1 MAMRMTGKTVKH
13 SQKSATIDHYTPVW
27 VRYKQLRFLL
37 LVLSM
42 LAVFLPAMPN
52 ASANEAST
60 SLAEVLE
67 TIGADELH
75 DLGVTGAGIDIAVID
90 TGVNAVAG
98 LDGFNK
104 VIHGPD
110 LSFESGTEF
119 YAQDTYGHGTAMA
132 SIIAGDGDGYQGVAP
147 GARILSLKVADNTG
161 AVDVSQVI
169 AALDWVTQYG
179 QGEGLNVRVINLAYV
194 TPSTQPYEI
203 DPLADA
209 VERAWEAGYV
219 VVVSAGNEGVSTGG
233 LSSPATDPF
242 VIAVAAAEGEGVA
255 DFSAAGTQRIPDVM
269 APGNRI
275 LALAALDSRLAQE
288 HPDAIIDG
296 RLLRGSGT
304 SQAAAVVS
312 GSAALLLQQRPDLT
326 PDQVKALL
334 ITGAVH
340 KRGNGNN
347 GNSNDNGNGN
357 GNGNGRGPFGG
368 IYDFFEATPADRDLD
383 PTIMADLLDDV
394 DTLFASW
401 DGSGRGG
408 IKFDKHG
415 GSGMVDLAR
424 SAALPSLDVTQ
435 QFVRSDGSGT
445 LEASRGG
452 NHIVL
457 PDGTILEGEV
467 TFTGSSWTGSS
478 WTGSSWTGSS
488 WTGSSWTGSSWTG
501 SSWTG
506 SSWTGS
512 SWTGSSWT
520 GSSWTGSS
528 WTGSSWTGSSWTGS
542 SWTGSSWTGSSW
554 TGSSWTG
561 SSWT

>member
-1 MAMRMTGKTVKH
+1 MAMRMTGKTVKGA
-13 SQKSATIDHYTPVW
+13 QKSATIDHHAPGW

-60 SLAEVLE
+60 SLAGVLE

-98 LDGFNK
+98 LDGLNK

-233 LSSPATDPF
+233 LTSPATDPF

-296 RLLRGSGT
+296 RFLRGSGT

-347 GNSNDNGNGN
+347 GNSNSNDNGNGNGNAN

-520 GSSWTGSS
+520 NPRTHRRPTLVDPFTTTGPVGV
-528 WTGSSWTGSSWTGS
+528 TGQDIFWPC
-542 SWTGSSWTGSSW
+542 
-554 TGSSWTG
+554 
-561 SSWT
+561 

>member
-1 MAMRMTGKTVKH
+1 MAMRLTGKTVKH
-13 SQKSATIDHYTPVW
+13 SQKSATIDHHAPVW

-194 TPSTQPYEI
+194 TPSIQPYEI

-219 VVVSAGNEGVSTGG
+219 VVVSAGNEGVSTRG

-347 GNSNDNGNGN
+347 GNSNDN

-488 WTGSSWTGSSWTG
+488 WTGSSWTGRSWTG

-528 WTGSSWTGSSWTGS
+528 WTGSSWTGSSWT
-542 SWTGSSWTGSSW
+542 
-554 TGSSWTG
+554 
-561 SSWT
+561 

>member
-13 SQKSATIDHYTPVW
+13 SQKSATIDHHAPVW

-357 GNGNGRGPFGG
+357 GRGPFGG

-542 SWTGSSWTGSSW
+542 SWTGSSWT
-554 TGSSWTG
+554 
-561 SSWT
+561 

>member
-1 MAMRMTGKTVKH
+1 MAMRMTGKTAKH
-13 SQKSATIDHYTPVW
+13 SQKSATIDRHAPVW
-27 VRYKQLRFLL
+27 MSSKQLRVLL
-37 LVLSM
+37 LALSM

-52 ASANEAST
+52 ARANEAST

-75 DLGVTGAGIDIAVID
+75 DLGWTGAGIDIAVID

-110 LSFESGTEF
+110 LSFESGTQF

-132 SIIAGDGDGYQGVAP
+132 SIIAGDDGDGYQGVAP
-147 GARILSLKVADNTG
+147 GSRILSLKVADNTG

-194 TPSTQPYEI
+194 TPSMQPYEI

-255 DFSAAGTQRIPDVM
+255 DFSAAGTQRLPDVM

-357 GNGNGRGPFGG
+357 GNGRGPFGG
-368 IYDFFEATPADRDLD
+368 IYDFFEAAPADRDLD

-408 IKFDKHG
+408 IKFDKQG

-424 SAALPSLDVTQ
+424 SAALPRLEVTQ
-435 QFVRSDGSGT
+435 QFARSDGSGT

-542 SWTGSSWTGSSW
+542 SWT
-554 TGSSWTG
+554 
-561 SSWT
+561 

>member
-1 MAMRMTGKTVKH
+1 M
-13 SQKSATIDHYTPVW
+13 DEL
-27 VRYKQLRFLL
+27 KQLRFLL

-194 TPSTQPYEI
+194 TPSMQPYEI

-233 LSSPATDPF
+233 LTSPATDPF

-347 GNSNDNGNGN
+347 GNSNATATATVVDRLVASTTSSKLRQQTATSTQRSWPICWMMSTRSLL
-357 GNGNGRGPFGG
+357 RGM
-368 IYDFFEATPADRDLD
+368 EAAAAGSSSINRVARAWLTWHAQQHCQVLTSRSNLLGP
-383 PTIMADLLDDV
+383 MA
-394 DTLFASW
+394 
-401 DGSGRGG
+401 
-408 IKFDKHG
+408 
-415 GSGMVDLAR
+415 
-424 SAALPSLDVTQ
+424 AALSKHPEVVTTSSCPTAPS
-435 QFVRSDGSGT
+435 SK
-445 LEASRGG
+445 EK
-452 NHIVL
+452 
-457 PDGTILEGEV
+457 
-467 TFTGSSWTGSS
+467 
-478 WTGSSWTGSS
+478 
-488 WTGSSWTGSSWTG
+488 
-501 SSWTG
+501 
-506 SSWTGS
+506 
-512 SWTGSSWT
+512 
-520 GSSWTGSS
+520 
-528 WTGSSWTGSSWTGS
+528 
-542 SWTGSSWTGSSW
+542 
-554 TGSSWTG
+554 
-561 SSWT
+561 

>member
-1 MAMRMTGKTVKH
+1 MAMRMTGKTAKH
-13 SQKSATIDHYTPVW
+13 SQKSATIDRHAPVW
-27 VRYKQLRFLL
+27 MSSKQLRVLL
-37 LVLSM
+37 LALSM

-52 ASANEAST
+52 ARANEAST

-110 LSFESGTEF
+110 LSFESGTQF

-194 TPSTQPYEI
+194 TPSMQPYEI

-233 LSSPATDPF
+233 LTSPATDPF

-296 RLLRGSGT
+296 RFLRGSGT

-347 GNSNDNGNGN
+347 GNSNATATATVVDRLVASTTSSKLRQQTATSTQRSWPICWMMSTRSLL
-357 GNGNGRGPFGG
+357 RGM
-368 IYDFFEATPADRDLD
+368 EAAAAGSSSINRVARAWLTWHAQQHCQVLTSRSNLLGP
-383 PTIMADLLDDV
+383 MA
-394 DTLFASW
+394 
-401 DGSGRGG
+401 
-408 IKFDKHG
+408 
-415 GSGMVDLAR
+415 
-424 SAALPSLDVTQ
+424 AALSKHPEVVTTSSCPTAPS
-435 QFVRSDGSGT
+435 SK
-445 LEASRGG
+445 EK
-452 NHIVL
+452 
-457 PDGTILEGEV
+457 
-467 TFTGSSWTGSS
+467 
-478 WTGSSWTGSS
+478 
-488 WTGSSWTGSSWTG
+488 
-501 SSWTG
+501 
-506 SSWTGS
+506 
-512 SWTGSSWT
+512 
-520 GSSWTGSS
+520 
-528 WTGSSWTGSSWTGS
+528 
-542 SWTGSSWTGSSW
+542 
-554 TGSSWTG
+554 
-561 SSWT
+561 

>member
-1 MAMRMTGKTVKH
+1 MAMRMTGKTAKH
-13 SQKSATIDHYTPVW
+13 SQKSATIDRHAPVW
-27 VRYKQLRFLL
+27 MSSKQLRVLL
-37 LVLSM
+37 LALSM

-52 ASANEAST
+52 ARANEAST

-75 DLGVTGAGIDIAVID
+75 DLGWTGAGIDIAVID

-110 LSFESGTEF
+110 LSFESGTQF

-132 SIIAGDGDGYQGVAP
+132 SIIAGDDGDGYQGVAP

-194 TPSTQPYEI
+194 TPSMQPYEI

-233 LSSPATDPF
+233 LTSPATDPF

-255 DFSAAGTQRIPDVM
+255 DFSAAGTQRLPDVM

-296 RLLRGSGT
+296 RFLRGSGT

-347 GNSNDNGNGN
+347 GNSNATATATVVDRLVASTTSSKLRQQTATSTQRSWPICWMMSTRSLL
-357 GNGNGRGPFGG
+357 RGM
-368 IYDFFEATPADRDLD
+368 EAAAAGSSSINRVARAWLTWHAQQHCQVLTSRSNLLGP
-383 PTIMADLLDDV
+383 MA
-394 DTLFASW
+394 
-401 DGSGRGG
+401 
-408 IKFDKHG
+408 
-415 GSGMVDLAR
+415 
-424 SAALPSLDVTQ
+424 AALSKHPEVVTTSSCPTAPS
-435 QFVRSDGSGT
+435 SK
-445 LEASRGG
+445 EK
-452 NHIVL
+452 
-457 PDGTILEGEV
+457 
-467 TFTGSSWTGSS
+467 
-478 WTGSSWTGSS
+478 
-488 WTGSSWTGSSWTG
+488 
-501 SSWTG
+501 
-506 SSWTGS
+506 
-512 SWTGSSWT
+512 
-520 GSSWTGSS
+520 
-528 WTGSSWTGSSWTGS
+528 
-542 SWTGSSWTGSSW
+542 
-554 TGSSWTG
+554 
-561 SSWT
+561 

>member
-13 SQKSATIDHYTPVW
+13 SQKSATIDHHAPVW

-357 GNGNGRGPFGG
+357 GNGRGPFGG

-554 TGSSWTG
+554 T
-561 SSWT
+561 

>member
-13 SQKSATIDHYTPVW
+13 SQKSATIDRRAPVW
-27 VRYKQLRFLL
+27 MSSKQLRVLL
-37 LVLSM
+37 LALSM

-75 DLGVTGAGIDIAVID
+75 DLGWTGAGIDIAVID

-110 LSFESGTEF
+110 LSFESGTQF

-132 SIIAGDGDGYQGVAP
+132 SIIAGDDGDGYQGVAP
-147 GARILSLKVADNTG
+147 GSRILSLKVADNTG

-194 TPSTQPYEI
+194 TPSMQPYEI

-233 LSSPATDPF
+233 LTSPATDPF
-242 VIAVAAAEGEGVA
+242 VIAVAAAEGEAVA
-255 DFSAAGTQRIPDVM
+255 DFSAAGTQRLPDVM

-296 RLLRGSGT
+296 RFLRGSGT

-347 GNSNDNGNGN
+347 GNSN

-368 IYDFFEATPADRDLD
+368 IYDFFEAAPADRDLD

-408 IKFDKHG
+408 IKFDKQG

-424 SAALPSLDVTQ
+424 STALPRLEVTQ
-435 QFVRSDGSGT
+435 QFATSDGSGT

-520 GSSWTGSS
+520 GSSWTGSN

-542 SWTGSSWTGSSW
+542 SWTGSSWT
-554 TGSSWTG
+554 
-561 SSWT
+561 

>member
-13 SQKSATIDHYTPVW
+13 SQKSATIDHHAPVW

-347 GNSNDNGNGN
+347 GNSNATATATATATVVDRLVASTTSSKLRQQTATSTQRSWPICWMMSTRSLL
-357 GNGNGRGPFGG
+357 RGM
-368 IYDFFEATPADRDLD
+368 EAAAAGSSSINMVARAWLTWHAQQHCQVLTSRSNLLGP
-383 PTIMADLLDDV
+383 MA
-394 DTLFASW
+394 
-401 DGSGRGG
+401 
-408 IKFDKHG
+408 
-415 GSGMVDLAR
+415 
-424 SAALPSLDVTQ
+424 AALSKHPEVVTTSSCPTAPS
-435 QFVRSDGSGT
+435 SK
-445 LEASRGG
+445 EK
-452 NHIVL
+452 
-457 PDGTILEGEV
+457 
-467 TFTGSSWTGSS
+467 
-478 WTGSSWTGSS
+478 
-488 WTGSSWTGSSWTG
+488 
-501 SSWTG
+501 
-506 SSWTGS
+506 
-512 SWTGSSWT
+512 
-520 GSSWTGSS
+520 
-528 WTGSSWTGSSWTGS
+528 
-542 SWTGSSWTGSSW
+542 
-554 TGSSWTG
+554 
-561 SSWT
+561 